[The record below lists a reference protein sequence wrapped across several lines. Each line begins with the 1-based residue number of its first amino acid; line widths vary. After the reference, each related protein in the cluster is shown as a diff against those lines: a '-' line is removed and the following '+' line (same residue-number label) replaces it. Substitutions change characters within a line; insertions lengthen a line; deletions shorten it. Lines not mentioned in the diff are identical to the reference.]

1 MGLRDDVE
9 GYWNNFVPTYDAC
22 IPFLVTVAPSIAD
35 ILTSHTSETEQDKVH
50 MQPRVW
56 NSYPVGLS
64 FHRFQS
70 LGLSSPSHTKN
81 VEKSLHAAS
90 MQ

>member
-1 MGLRDDVE
+1 MMWKEFSEQLCTH
-9 GYWNNFVPTYDAC
+9 YAAC

-35 ILTSHTSETEQDKVH
+35 ISTSNTSETEQDKVH

-64 FHRFQS
+64 FHRFQ
-70 LGLSSPSHTKN
+70 LLDLSSPSHTKK
-81 VEKSLHAAS
+81 VEKSLQTAS
-90 MQ
+90 M